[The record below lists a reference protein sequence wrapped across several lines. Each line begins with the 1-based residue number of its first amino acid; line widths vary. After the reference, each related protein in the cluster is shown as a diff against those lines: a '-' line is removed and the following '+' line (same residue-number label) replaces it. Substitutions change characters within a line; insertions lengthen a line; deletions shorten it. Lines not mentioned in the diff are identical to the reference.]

1 MWLLRT
7 CTFWSLPVCPA
18 LPHYLVHY
26 APASLILI
34 LLLCK
39 FLSPPQGL
47 LAHMV
52 FLLKACFGVVPFHV
66 LWDVLSAPPPT
77 PRPGYFPLLSTFL
90 TPCTFLCNTCENC
103 NSLLAELFLNCVCL
117 AYLSLPDCKF
127 LKGKD
132 KSFLSAVVFPAI
144 SWGHQIFAERNH
156 LRSLRQMINW

>member
-7 CTFWSLPVCPA
+7 WTFWSLPVCPE

-26 APASLILI
+26 VPASLILI

-39 FLSPPQGL
+39 FLSP
-47 LAHMV
+47 
-52 FLLKACFGVVPFHV
+52 LKAHWHIWFSSWRLALEWCHFTSSGTFYLHP
-66 LWDVLSAPPPT
+66 
-77 PRPGYFPLLSTFL
+77 PRPSYFPLLSTFL